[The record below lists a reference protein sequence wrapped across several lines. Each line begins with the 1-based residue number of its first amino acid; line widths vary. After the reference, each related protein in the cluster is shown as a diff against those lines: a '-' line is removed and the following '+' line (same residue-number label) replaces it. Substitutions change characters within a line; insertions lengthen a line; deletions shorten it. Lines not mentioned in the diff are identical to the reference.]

1 MPSRHSPAKSPYE
14 AKPSNANNIF
24 HLENGVAATRYTVDL
39 HGRSVTPAGAPIL
52 SYLIRVS
59 SDMLIALALK
69 LKNTSGIDFASP
81 EKPDELEMIV
91 RVFLPSNVDED

>member
-1 MPSRHSPAKSPYE
+1 
-14 AKPSNANNIF
+14 
-24 HLENGVAATRYTVDL
+24 
-39 HGRSVTPAGAPIL
+39 
-52 SYLIRVS
+52 
-59 SDMLIALALK
+59 MLIALALK